1 MTLPPDWGSVL
12 RRVFI
17 AEFSPRTLIQ
27 NFDAKEHFLCSLWI
41 LISFH
46 CGGNIEFWFD
56 LPLPQVSDL
65 LSIMGPVYNR
75 RGPFWQFPQPGI
87 FKKWVKS
94 TLCTHRTHHCQLEV
108 KKCNEMLCGFSQL
121 SAVRGLL
128 GTAGGERAEC
138 SLSRNQFSNISLV
151 TFEKPLL
158 PTQIGALALHSTQN
172 WQFLHW
178 REFVQ
183 TLVKIDNVQ
192 LCETQIERCSRLAC
206 WMIILRQEWQTGTSY
221 LISLSPLLFENIAC
235 FLFNL
240 IVLRNSASSLHW
252 LSSSI
257 FHLHLFVI
265 VVVVRSASV
274 TSPLMPT
281 IWCFRP
287 YKPYIFCEDMILATC
302 QCDHILIWWSS
313 YHPTSNM
320 KQKRPITCY
329 IFENEGTQ
337 GYQIWYSG
345 VSFLSYDDYHIII
358 WCLSYHHMMII
369 MLSYKDHQ
377 QTENMLYF
385 HQRLY

>member
-94 TLCTHRTHHCQLEV
+94 TLCTHRTHHCQIEV

-128 GTAGGERAEC
+128 GTAGSERAEC

-235 FLFNL
+235 
-240 IVLRNSASSLHW
+240 VGSSLFDDDRH
-252 LSSSI
+252 
-257 FHLHLFVI
+257 
-265 VVVVRSASV
+265 
-274 TSPLMPT
+274 
-281 IWCFRP
+281 
-287 YKPYIFCEDMILATC
+287 MI
-302 QCDHILIWWSS
+302 IWWSS
-313 YHPTSNM
+313 YDKND
-320 KQKRPITCY
+320 
-329 IFENEGTQ
+329 TQ
-337 GYQIWYSG
+337 E
-345 VSFLSYDDYHIII
+345 YHI
-358 WCLSYHHMMII
+358 L
-369 MLSYKDHQ
+369 
-377 QTENMLYF
+377 
-385 HQRLY
+385 